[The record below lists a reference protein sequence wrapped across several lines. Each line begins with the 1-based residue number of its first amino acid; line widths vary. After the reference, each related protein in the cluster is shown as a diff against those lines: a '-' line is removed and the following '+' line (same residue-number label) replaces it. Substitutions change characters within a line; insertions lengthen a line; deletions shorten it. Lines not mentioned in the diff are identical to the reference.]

1 MKTTLPFLL
10 SLLTSAAL
18 AQGPLQ
24 PSTTIDP
31 KLGPV
36 APLNGAGAPQPTMR
50 TLYQVEPRTPLVAGS
65 PGVTVTAGGNITI
78 SQPGSYYLTAN
89 VALTGGNGITITNGP
104 VTIDLNGFSVSTTA
118 AATGSGI
125 LATTGSTVIVSNG
138 SISCSGSVNGTTGAI
153 TGQSFEYG
161 INMFSSFQATVTKV
175 NISGIS
181 NKAIYLDKDYA
192 TSIESCTALNCVNG
206 FEAAT
211 ISNCT
216 ATAIGQFAIVGELVS
231 NCVGKSYV
239 GTGISGLLV
248 NNSIGETK
256 NTVTASL
263 ACGIRAD
270 VLSAGLVTNSRGI
283 TGTVGLSNSRSINA
297 HTIVGCTCIGE
308 SGAFFRYNTAPP

>member
-1 MKTTLPFLL
+1 MKMKIIVLL
-10 SLLTSAAL
+10 SLLTSGVF

-36 APLNGAGAPQPTMR
+36 APLNGSGAPQPTMR

-65 PGVTVTAGGNITI
+65 PGVTVTGGGNITI

-89 VALTGGNGITITNGP
+89 VTLTGGNGITINNGP
-104 VTIDLNGFSVSTTA
+104 VTIDLNGFTVSTNA

-125 LATTGSTVIVSNG
+125 FGNTGSTVIISNG
-138 SISCSGSVNGTTGAI
+138 NISCSGAVNGATGAI
-153 TGQSFEYG
+153 TGSSFQYG
-161 INMFSSFQATVTKV
+161 INMFSSFQATVSKV

-181 NKAIYLDKDYA
+181 DKAIYLDKDYA
-192 TSIESCTALNCVNG
+192 TTIDSCTALNCVNG

-211 ISNCT
+211 ISSCT
-216 ATAIGQFAIVGELVS
+216 ATAIGQSAIVGELVS

-239 GTGISGLLV
+239 GTGITGLLV

-256 NTVTASL
+256 NTLTTSVAS
-263 ACGIRAD
+263 GIRAD
-270 VLSAGLVTNSRGI
+270 VLNAGLVTNSRGI
-283 TGTVGLSNSRSINA
+283 TGAVGLSNSRSINA
-297 HTIVGCTCIGE
+297 HTIVGCTYIGE
-308 SGAFFRYNTAPP
+308 SGAFYRYNTAPP